1 MATKYE
7 KIKEKLRDQNR
18 LLEKIRNNSHKRH
31 NSRSNSKK
39 KENEYLSK
47 KSFKSFLENLAQ
59 SFNIIFDKLEE
70 SFQRDCFISKNLLES
85 QFSTSVPNMVTVKA
99 DTHMRLLRFENEIL
113 KSGKGFIRPH
123 ILPFYDDE
131 CFDFQSVIN

>member
-70 SFQRDCFISKNLLES
+70 SF
-85 QFSTSVPNMVTVKA
+85 
-99 DTHMRLLRFENEIL
+99 
-113 KSGKGFIRPH
+113 
-123 ILPFYDDE
+123 
-131 CFDFQSVIN
+131 

>member
-39 KENEYLSK
+39 KENETEKAKHQTHYQLNWRRV
-47 KSFKSFLENLAQ
+47 LYHCA
-59 SFNIIFDKLEE
+59 
-70 SFQRDCFISKNLLES
+70 
-85 QFSTSVPNMVTVKA
+85 TTVT
-99 DTHMRLLRFENEIL
+99 
-113 KSGKGFIRPH
+113 P
-123 ILPFYDDE
+123 
-131 CFDFQSVIN
+131 